1 MGRIALFGGGGV
13 IGQSIANAL
22 RARGESYRVVGR
34 ARKPLEAEFG
44 DDPLAEIVT
53 WNPEDPSSV
62 RAAARGI
69 ETIVY
74 LIGVPYNNFQLHPV
88 LMRKTLDGAIA
99 ERVAKMV
106 LIGTVYPYGRPR
118 TERVSESH
126 PREPHTFKGKMRKEQ
141 EDILLASHA
150 AGSIQATILKL
161 PDFYGPNVKNSFMY
175 QAFQA
180 AVTGRR
186 AQLIGPIDT
195 PHEFIYVPDVGPV
208 VLSLAN
214 EPRAFGQAWNLA
226 GVGTITQREFVTR
239 IFREAGRKPKFFVAG
254 KTLLR
259 LMGLFN
265 PIMRELVEM
274 HYLQTTPVILD
285 DTALRGLLGP
295 VHKTTYDEGIRQ
307 TLAAAKREVET
318 NGKKT

>member
-1 MGRIALFGGGGV
+1 
-13 IGQSIANAL
+13 
-22 RARGESYRVVGR
+22 VGR
-34 ARKPLEAEFG
+34 SRKTLEAEFG
-44 DDPLAEIVT
+44 HDPLAEIVT
-53 WNPEDPSSV
+53 WNPEDPGSV
-62 RAAARGI
+62 RAAASGI
-69 ETIVY
+69 DTIVY

-239 IFREAGRKPKFFVAG
+239 IFREAGRKLKFFVAG

-295 VHKTTYDEGIRQ
+295 VHKTTYEEGIRQ